1 MTFLTLGTVVMRH
14 EASVIDRSTRLASD
28 VLGRPSGPWRSRLYD
43 IIFESDTR
51 AGRMFDVA
59 LMLVIVSSVLVV
71 MLDSV
76 KPLANRYEDIFNA
89 LEWMFTA
96 LFTLEYVLRITCV
109 RRPMAYAG
117 SFFGIVDLLA
127 VMPTYVATFYP
138 DLAVLIDIRVLR
150 LLRVFRVL
158 KLGEYMEEFRF
169 LAQAFGD
176 SRRKILV
183 FLSAVLAAVLISGTI
198 MYVVEGPQN
207 GFTNIPVSVYWAV
220 TTMTTVGFGDLAPH
234 TAFGRLVATVMML
247 IGWGV
252 LAVPTGIV
260 TAEMTARHA
269 RHVWGER
276 SCPHCGKTPTTP
288 LHGAPR

>member
-1 MTFLTLGTVVMRH
+1 MQH
-14 EASVIDRSTRLASD
+14 EATIVDPRAHAGFRT
-28 VLGRPSGPWRSRLYD
+28 LGRPSGPWRARLYD

-51 AGRMFDVA
+51 AGRIFDVA
-59 LMLVIVSSVLVV
+59 LMLVIVASIVVV

-76 KPLANRYEDIFNA
+76 SSLANRHGAVFDA

-96 LFTLEYVLRITCV
+96 LFTLEYVLRISCV
-109 RRPMAYAG
+109 RRPFAYAF

-127 VMPTYVATFYP
+127 VMPTYIATFYP
-138 DLAVLIDIRVLR
+138 DLAFLIDVRVLR

-158 KLGEYMEEFRF
+158 KLGEYMDEFQF
-169 LAQAFGD
+169 LARAFGD

-183 FLSAVLAAVLISGTI
+183 FLSAVVAAVLISGTI

-220 TTMTTVGFGDLAPH
+220 TTMTTVGFGDVTPH
-234 TAFGRLVATVMML
+234 TALGRFLATIMML

-260 TAEMTARHA
+260 TAEMTTRHA
-269 RHVWGER
+269 RHMWGDR
-276 SCPHCGKTPTTP
+276 PCPHCGRTINTPT
-288 LHGAPR
+288 AN